1 MRPALQG
8 FNIITWYLTLATEE
22 AAIKFMQKMGLIPTY
37 LSPCPACPLCGY
49 ESKSQRMP
57 TKKLVDGGEKWD
69 LWALVKKYVHPETA
83 VNKEAEQY
91 KKIDRLI
98 KECVRPALQG
108 FNIITWYLTL
118 ATEEAAIKF
127 MQKMGLIPTYLSPCP
142 ACPLCGYE
150 SKSQRMPT
158 KKLVDG
164 GKVGFVGSCQEIR
177 PSGNCCKQRS
187 RAIQEN

>member
-57 TKKLVDGGEKWD
+57 TKKLDETFLTKRKYNISRVTASMTETVFGIFCNRWGEKWD

-98 KECVRPALQG
+98 KGDVHKTFQGRVR
-108 FNIITWYLTL
+108 
-118 ATEEAAIKF
+118 
-127 MQKMGLIPTYLSPCP
+127 
-142 ACPLCGYE
+142 
-150 SKSQRMPT
+150 
-158 KKLVDG
+158 
-164 GKVGFVGSCQEIR
+164 
-177 PSGNCCKQRS
+177 
-187 RAIQEN
+187 